1 MHFKI
6 TRTENPECFQHREMS
21 IWGDGYVNWPDL
33 AITHC
38 VHESNFT
45 VCLMGMYNYHVS
57 THKAPQDLHRTCT
70 GQTLNSVTQN
80 TCAEQPEWGGRI
92 WFGSSWWPENVCA
105 VWFFCFPCLF
115 SFGPQPMG
123 WCHPYSSE
131 VFLPQLIPLRHTQR
145 SASSGHFPSNRVD
158 SQG

>member
-6 TRTENPECFQHREMS
+6 TRLENSECFQHREMS

-80 TCAEQPEWGGRI
+80 TCAEQLEWGGRI
-92 WFGSSWWPENVCA
+92 WFGSSWRPENVCA
-105 VWFFCFPCLF
+105 VCLF
-115 SFGPQPMG
+115 LFSLFIFVWASAYGMVPPIFKRSL
-123 WCHPYSSE
+123 SSL
-131 VFLPQLIPLRHTQR
+131 VNPLKTYPEECI
-145 SASSGHFPSNRVD
+145 F
-158 SQG
+158 